1 MNERSCY
8 QEVVFF
14 FSDMKHLVRVGVVVS
29 GVATISSLQLFA
41 GPAMVSAKTIARAQG
56 VCRLMSGGAVAFQ
69 GHCVSQQKVN
79 AGNTV
84 LVIKLDNGSTY
95 RFRGP
100 SKEALQI
107 ETSSGLHN
115 AQFRDGGNSNVFAWN
130 DRGQAQRLAVRLE
143 TAHDPSPRYDNSS
156 STSTGSAIGAFAGAL
171 IGSLIQGHSGHG
183 GGNQRQHAES
193 TCLRAVSN
201 QVGRSRDSL
210 QIVGTESYKAGFSV
224 RVKVPRAKAPW
235 LCRVDGEGHVIQV
248 EHTHP
253 NGFL

>member
-1 MNERSCY
+1 
-8 QEVVFF
+8 
-14 FSDMKHLVRVGVVVS
+14 MKRLVCFGVAVS
-29 GVATISSLQLFA
+29 GVATISSLQLLL
-41 GPAMVSAKTIARAQG
+41 GPERVSAKTIARAQG
-56 VCRLMSGGAVAFQ
+56 VCRLMSGGIATFQ

-79 AGNTV
+79 AGSTV
-84 LVIKLDNGSTY
+84 LVIKLDNGAVY

-115 AQFRDGGNSNVFAWN
+115 AQFRDRRNSSVFSWK
-130 DRGQAQRLAVRLE
+130 DGGQAQRLAVRLE
-143 TAHDPSPRYDNSS
+143 TAHDPSPSYDNSS
-156 STSTGSAIGAFAGAL
+156 STSTGAAIGAFAGAL

-201 QVGRSRDSL
+201 QVGRRRDSL
-210 QIVGTESYKAGFSV
+210 QIVGTEPYKGGFAV
-224 RVKVPRAKAPW
+224 RVNVPRAKAPW
-235 LCRVDGEGHVIQV
+235 LCRVNGEGHVVQV
-248 EHTHP
+248 QHTHP

>member
-1 MNERSCY
+1 
-8 QEVVFF
+8 
-14 FSDMKHLVRVGVVVS
+14 
-29 GVATISSLQLFA
+29 
-41 GPAMVSAKTIARAQG
+41 MVSAKTIARAQG
-56 VCRLMSGGAVAFQ
+56 VCRLMSGGAAEFQ

-84 LVIKLDNGSTY
+84 LVITLDNGSTY

-100 SKEALQI
+100 SKQALQI

-115 AQFRDGGNSNVFAWN
+115 AQFRGGRNSNVFAWN
-130 DRGQAQRLAVRLE
+130 DGGQAQRLAVRLE

-183 GGNQRQHAES
+183 GGNQQQHAES

-201 QVGRSRDSL
+201 QVGRSRNSL
-210 QIVGTESYKAGFSV
+210 QIVGTEPYKGGFSV
-224 RVKVPRAKAPW
+224 RVNVPNGKAPW
-235 LCRVDGEGHVIQV
+235 LCRVNGEGHVVNVQ
-248 EHTHP
+248 HTHP

>member
-1 MNERSCY
+1 
-8 QEVVFF
+8 
-14 FSDMKHLVRVGVVVS
+14 
-29 GVATISSLQLFA
+29 
-41 GPAMVSAKTIARAQG
+41 MVSAKTIARAQG

-79 AGNTV
+79 GGNTV
-84 LVIKLDNGSTY
+84 LVIKLENGSTF

-115 AQFRDGGNSNVFAWN
+115 AQFRDGGNRNVFAWN
-130 DRGQAQRLAVRLE
+130 DAGQAQRLAVRLE

-193 TCLRAVSN
+193 TCLRAVSH

-210 QIVGTESYKAGFSV
+210 QIVGTEPYKGGFSV
-224 RVKVPRAKAPW
+224 RVQVPRAKAPW
-235 LCRVDGEGHVIQV
+235 LCRVNGEGHVVQV
-248 EHTHP
+248 QHTHP

>member
-1 MNERSCY
+1 
-8 QEVVFF
+8 
-14 FSDMKHLVRVGVVVS
+14 
-29 GVATISSLQLFA
+29 
-41 GPAMVSAKTIARAQG
+41 MVSAKTIARAQG

-130 DRGQAQRLAVRLE
+130 DRGQPQRLAVRLE
-143 TAHDPSPRYDNSS
+143 TAHDPSPRYDNS

-201 QVGRSRDSL
+201 QVGRRRDSL
-210 QIVGTESYKAGFSV
+210 QIVGTESYKGGFSV
-224 RVKVPRAKAPW
+224 RVNVPRTKAPW
-235 LCRVDGEGHVIQV
+235 LCRVNGDGHVVDV

>member
-1 MNERSCY
+1 MVIFLIDMNHFVRF
-8 QEVVFF
+8 VVA
-14 FSDMKHLVRVGVVVS
+14 VS
-29 GVATISSLQLFA
+29 GIATISSLQLLVA
-41 GPAMVSAKTIARAQG
+41 PARVSAKTIARAQG

-79 AGNTV
+79 AGTTV
-84 LVIKLDNGSTY
+84 LVIKLDNGPTY
-95 RFRGP
+95 HFRGP

-115 AQFRDGGNSNVFAWN
+115 AQFRDDGNSNVFAWN

-143 TAHDPSPRYDNSS
+143 TAHDPSPRYNNSS
-156 STSTGSAIGAFAGAL
+156 STSAGSAIGAFAGAL

-183 GGNQRQHAES
+183 GGNQRQHADS

>member
-1 MNERSCY
+1 M
-8 QEVVFF
+8 
-14 FSDMKHLVRVGVVVS
+14 FSG
-29 GVATISSLQLFA
+29 IQLLM
-41 GPAMVSAKTIARAQG
+41 GPAMVSAKTIARAQCL
-56 VCRLMSGGAVAFQ
+56 CRLMGGGAVAFQ

-143 TAHDPSPRYDNSS
+143 TAHDPSPRHNNSS
-156 STSTGSAIGAFAGAL
+156 SMSTGSAIGAFAGAL
-171 IGSLIQGHSGHG
+171 IGRLSQGHSGHG
-183 GGNQRQHAES
+183 GGNQRRHAES
-193 TCLRAVSN
+193 ACVHAVSN
-201 QVGRSRDSL
+201 SVERSRDSL
-210 QIVGTESYKAGFSV
+210 
-224 RVKVPRAKAPW
+224 
-235 LCRVDGEGHVIQV
+235 
-248 EHTHP
+248 
-253 NGFL
+253 

>member
-1 MNERSCY
+1 
-8 QEVVFF
+8 
-14 FSDMKHLVRVGVVVS
+14 
-29 GVATISSLQLFA
+29 
-41 GPAMVSAKTIARAQG
+41 
-56 VCRLMSGGAVAFQ
+56 MSGGAVAFQ

-143 TAHDPSPRYDNSS
+143 TAHDPSPRYDNAS
-156 STSTGSAIGAFAGAL
+156 STSAGSAIGAFAGAL